1 MNMKKLIN
9 ILTGLA
15 VMVIAA
21 VSCAKEDQGLSVK
34 SVDSTLVGDWHL
46 TDTKVEGEVVTE
58 TADVYLSIM
67 ADGKFELYQKYSS
80 QLRYTLYTGTCWSEN
95 GLLKGLYSDNTSWA
109 TSYIPYIIG
118 TKLVLKTYDF
128 MEEMTF
134 EKKSLSE
141 AEKADADVWT
151 KSSAIDYSPI
161 L

>member
-46 TDTKVEGEVVTE
+46 TDTKVEGEVVTDTPE
-58 TADVYLSIM
+58 VYLSIL
-67 ADGKFELYQKYSS
+67 ADGRFELYQKSSS

-95 GLLKGLYSDNTSWA
+95 GMLKGEYSNSTSWA
-109 TSYIPYIIG
+109 TYTPYIIG
-118 TKLVLKTYDF
+118 TKLILKTYDL

-141 AEKADADVWT
+141 AEKAEADVWT
-151 KSSAIDYSPI
+151 KSFTIDYSPI

>member
-1 MNMKKLIN
+1 MKKLIN

-15 VMVIAA
+15 VIVIAA

-141 AEKADADVWT
+141 AEKADADVWA

>member
-1 MNMKKLIN
+1 MKKLIN

-46 TDTKVEGEVVTE
+46 TATKVEGEVVTE

>member
-1 MNMKKLIN
+1 MNMKRFIN

-21 VSCAKEDQGLSVK
+21 VSCAKEDLGLSVK

-46 TDTKVEGEVVTE
+46 TDTKVEGEVVTDTPE
-58 TADVYLSIM
+58 VYLSIL
-67 ADGKFELYQKYSS
+67 ADGRFELYQKSSS
-80 QLRYTLYTGTCWSEN
+80 QLRYTLYTGICWSEN
-95 GLLKGLYSDNTSWA
+95 GLLKGEYSNSTSWA
-109 TSYIPYIIG
+109 TYTPYIIG
-118 TKLVLKTYDF
+118 TKLILKTYDL

>member
-1 MNMKKLIN
+1 MKKLIN

>member
-46 TDTKVEGEVVTE
+46 TDTKVEGEVVTDTPE
-58 TADVYLSIM
+58 VYLSIL
-67 ADGKFELYQKYSS
+67 ADGRFELYQKSSS
-80 QLRYTLYTGTCWSEN
+80 QLRYTLYTGICWSEN
-95 GLLKGLYSDNTSWA
+95 GLLKGEYSNSTSWA
-109 TSYIPYIIG
+109 TYTPYIIG
-118 TKLVLKTYDF
+118 TKLILKTYDL

>member
-1 MNMKKLIN
+1 
-9 ILTGLA
+9 
-15 VMVIAA
+15 MVIAA

>member
-34 SVDSTLVGDWHL
+34 SLDSKLVGDWHL
-46 TDTKVEGEVVTE
+46 TDTKVEGEVVTDTPE
-58 TADVYLSIM
+58 VYLSIL
-67 ADGKFELYQKYSS
+67 ADGRFELYQKSSS
-80 QLRYTLYTGTCWSEN
+80 QLRYTLYTGICWSEN
-95 GLLKGLYSDNTSWA
+95 GLLKGEYSNSTSWA
-109 TSYIPYIIG
+109 TYTPYIIG
-118 TKLVLKTYDF
+118 TKLILKTYDL

-151 KSSAIDYSPI
+151 KSSAIDYLPI

>member
-1 MNMKKLIN
+1 MKKLIN

-46 TDTKVEGEVVTE
+46 TDTKVEGEVVTDTPE
-58 TADVYLSIM
+58 VYLSIL
-67 ADGKFELYQKYSS
+67 ADGRFELYQKSSS
-80 QLRYTLYTGTCWSEN
+80 QLRYTLYTGICWSEN
-95 GLLKGLYSDNTSWA
+95 GLLKGEYSNSTSWA
-109 TSYIPYIIG
+109 TYTPYIIG
-118 TKLVLKTYDF
+118 TKLILKTYDL

-151 KSSAIDYSPI
+151 KSSAIDYLPI

>member
-134 EKKSLSE
+134 EKKSLAE

>member
-1 MNMKKLIN
+1 
-9 ILTGLA
+9 
-15 VMVIAA
+15 MVIAA

-95 GLLKGLYSDNTSWA
+95 GLLKGEYSNSTSWA
-109 TSYIPYIIG
+109 TYTPYIIG
-118 TKLVLKTYDF
+118 TKLILKTYDL

>member
-1 MNMKKLIN
+1 MKKLIN

-34 SVDSTLVGDWHL
+34 SLDSKLVGDWHL
-46 TDTKVEGEVVTE
+46 TDTKVEGEVVTDTPE
-58 TADVYLSIM
+58 VYLSIL
-67 ADGKFELYQKYSS
+67 ADGRFELYQKSSS
-80 QLRYTLYTGTCWSEN
+80 QLRYTLYTGICWSEN
-95 GLLKGLYSDNTSWA
+95 GLLKGEYSNSTSWA
-109 TSYIPYIIG
+109 TYTPYIIG
-118 TKLVLKTYDF
+118 TKLILKTYDL

>member
-1 MNMKKLIN
+1 
-9 ILTGLA
+9 LTGLA

>member
-46 TDTKVEGEVVTE
+46 TDTKVEGEVVTD
-58 TADVYLSIM
+58 TPDVYLSIL
-67 ADGKFELYQKYSS
+67 ADGRFELYQKSSS

-95 GLLKGLYSDNTSWA
+95 GLLKGEYSNKTYWA
-109 TSYIPYIIG
+109 TYTPYIIG
-118 TKLVLKTYDF
+118 TKLILKTYDL

>member
-1 MNMKKLIN
+1 MKKLIN

-15 VMVIAA
+15 VIVIAA

>member
-1 MNMKKLIN
+1 MNMKRLIN

-34 SVDSTLVGDWHL
+34 SVDSKLVGDWHL
-46 TDTKVEGEVVTE
+46 TDTKVEGEVVTDTPE
-58 TADVYLSIM
+58 VYLSIL
-67 ADGKFELYQKYSS
+67 ADGRFELYQKSSS
-80 QLRYTLYTGTCWSEN
+80 QLRYTLYTGICWSEN
-95 GLLKGLYSDNTSWA
+95 GLLKGEYSNSTSWA
-109 TSYIPYIIG
+109 TYTPYIIG
-118 TKLVLKTYDF
+118 TKLILKTYDL

>member
-1 MNMKKLIN
+1 
-9 ILTGLA
+9 
-15 VMVIAA
+15 MVIAA

-118 TKLVLKTYDF
+118 TKLILKTYDL

>member
-21 VSCAKEDQGLSVK
+21 VSCAKEDLGLSVK

-46 TDTKVEGEVVTE
+46 TDTKVEGEVVTDTPE
-58 TADVYLSIM
+58 VYLSIL
-67 ADGKFELYQKYSS
+67 ADGRFELYQKSSS
-80 QLRYTLYTGTCWSEN
+80 QLRYTLYTGICWSEN
-95 GLLKGLYSDNTSWA
+95 GLLKGEYSNSTSWA
-109 TSYIPYIIG
+109 TYTPYIIG
-118 TKLVLKTYDF
+118 TKLILKTYDL

>member
-15 VMVIAA
+15 VIVIAA